1 MAQRGRRRG
10 LLALVW
16 AAALV
21 AGVSAHEGHDAAPA
35 APGWGALPYAPPV
48 PGSYELPPIR
58 AAADGAFVD
67 DAGAE
72 RRLHEIYRDGITV
85 LSFIYT
91 QCPDANGCPLA
102 SFVVGQAA
110 ADLAKDAALAP
121 RVRFVSLSFD
131 IARDTPAALADYA
144 KHFRKPGIEWIFGV
158 PRDAATLAAL
168 LAAYGQDVERSA
180 DGGSFSHVLRVF
192 LIDGE
197 GRIRNEYTTSFLHA
211 AMLAAD
217 VRTLALAARDGS
229 RPPRSTAP
237 RSTAPRST
245 APLSTAP
252 PGAALPGPGD
262 DKRGYER
269 ADYATRSRALTA
281 REAAPAALRERITAP
296 PRGLP
301 REALNG
307 PVPSEA
313 QIALGRRLF
322 FDRRL
327 SHNDTLACAGC
338 HVPDQGFTNNELM
351 TPIGIEGRTV
361 KRNAPTILNVGFLPR
376 LFQDAREQRL
386 EQQAWGPLLAFN
398 EMGNPSIGYV
408 LDELAGLPEYAP
420 LFAAAFP
427 DEPRPTMTTLGA
439 ALAAYERALVAG
451 DSDFDRWH
459 YGGDANAL
467 SSVAQRG
474 YTLFTG
480 KAGCSACHLLGENS
494 ALFTDHELHN
504 TGIGYRHSMRPSG
517 GGTLD
522 VIVAPGQRLAVAGAD
537 IAAASE
543 VPPNDLGRY
552 EVTLDPADRWRYRTP
567 SLRNVALTAP
577 YMHDGSLPTL
587 AAVIDFYAAGAVPNE
602 GLDPRLRPLTLSTEE
617 RDALRAFL
625 ESLTGRDVA
634 TLVRDAYAAPIGDRG
649 APPR

>member
-1 MAQRGRRRG
+1 M
-10 LLALVW
+10 LC
-16 AAALV
+16 
-21 AGVSAHEGHDAAPA
+21 AGIAAHEGHEAAPP
-35 APGWGALPYAPPV
+35 APGWTALPYAPPV
-48 PGSYELPPIR
+48 PGTYALPPIR
-58 AAADGAFVD
+58 AAADAEFIDDTGAP
-67 DAGAE
+67 

-91 QCPDANGCPLA
+91 QCADANGCPLA

-110 ADLAKDAALAP
+110 AEIAKDAALAG

-131 IARDTPAALADYA
+131 LARDTPAALADYA
-144 KHFRKPGIEWIFGV
+144 RHFRKPGVAWIFGV
-158 PRDAATLAAL
+158 PRDAATLSAL
-168 LAAYGQDVERSA
+168 LAAYGQDLERSA
-180 DGGSFSHVLRVF
+180 DGGTFSHVLRVY
-192 LIDGE
+192 LVDGD

-211 AMLAAD
+211 SMLTAD
-217 VRTLALAARDGS
+217 IRTLALAAQTS
-229 RPPRSTAP
+229 SAAPRAAAPTDTAP
-237 RSTAPRST
+237 
-245 APLSTAP
+245 
-252 PGAALPGPGD
+252 PGPGD

-281 REAAPAALRERITAP
+281 RDAAPAALRARLLDP

-301 REALNG
+301 RGAQNG
-307 PVPSEA
+307 PVPGDA
-313 QIALGRRLF
+313 QIALGRKLF

-361 KRNAPTILNVGFLPR
+361 KRNAPTLLNVGFLPR
-376 LFQDAREQRL
+376 LFQDARESRL
-386 EQQAWGPLLAFN
+386 EQQVWGPLLAFN

-408 LDELAGLPEYAP
+408 LDELAALPEYAP

-427 DEPRPTMTTLGA
+427 DEPQVTMNTLAA

-451 DSDFDRWH
+451 DSDFDRWR
-459 YGGDANAL
+459 YGGEATAL
-467 SSVAQRG
+467 SAVARRG
-474 YTLFTG
+474 FELFTG
-480 KAGCSACHLLGENS
+480 KAGCSACHLLGEES
-494 ALFTDHELHN
+494 ALFTDHGLHN
-504 TGIGYRHSMRPSG
+504 TGIGYRHSMRKSG

-522 VIVAPGQRLAVAGAD
+522 VLVAPGQRLAVAGAD
-537 IAAASE
+537 IAASSE
-543 VPPNDLGRY
+543 TPPNDLGRY

-587 AAVIDFYAAGAVPNE
+587 AAVIDFYAAGGVPNE
-602 GLDPRLRPLTLSTEE
+602 GLDPRVRPLALSAAE

-625 ESLTGRDVA
+625 ESLTSHDVA
-634 TLVRDAYAAPIGDRG
+634 TLVRDAYAVPIGDRG
-649 APPR
+649 ATAR